1 MRSASKKFW
10 LTVKYGGRYMRS
22 ASKFFF
28 LTNDKSEKRC
38 NTQPMHS
45 HRLENC
51 KSRCT
56 AIDSRGTNSYDQLS
70 DYMD

>member
-1 MRSASKKFW
+1 MKSASKRNFC
-10 LTVKYGGRYMRS
+10 
-22 ASKFFF
+22 
-28 LTNDKSEKRC
+28 TNDKSEKRC
-38 NTQPMHS
+38 KIQPMHS

-70 DYMD
+70 DYMDKSY